1 MVRLRIKY
9 DSKYLNISTFLVLLV
24 HVPAAY
30 ELWRNCV
37 SVVKAMNDLTH
48 PMLSMTKVKPGA
60 ISASAHRL
68 DLLSGWVNHM
78 TSTSFDHLST
88 PCDCLN
94 VWSECIKLDW

>member
-9 DSKYLNISTFLVLLV
+9 DSKYLNTSTFLVLLV

-48 PMLSMTKVKPGA
+48 PSNVVNDQGEAWSDQCQRPSTGLALRVGKP
-60 ISASAHRL
+60 H
-68 DLLSGWVNHM
+68 DLNI
-78 TSTSFDHLST
+78 F
-88 PCDCLN
+88 
-94 VWSECIKLDW
+94 